1 MVAAVAALVQGAPI
15 GFDTSVPYLA
25 SLAYLTV
32 FGSVAA
38 FGAYLTLLKR
48 VGGGPAAFVS
58 VATPV
63 IALTL
68 STLFEGYRWTWVAGV
83 GVVLA
88 VLWNWLAV
96 VPAKRRAP
104 D

>member
-1 MVAAVAALVQGAPI
+1 MFRDRFDASPTYAL
-15 GFDTSVPYLA
+15 
-25 SLAYLTV
+25 SLAYLAL
-32 FGSVAA
+32 FGSVVA

-63 IALTL
+63 LALAL

-88 VLWNWLAV
+88 VLGNWLAV